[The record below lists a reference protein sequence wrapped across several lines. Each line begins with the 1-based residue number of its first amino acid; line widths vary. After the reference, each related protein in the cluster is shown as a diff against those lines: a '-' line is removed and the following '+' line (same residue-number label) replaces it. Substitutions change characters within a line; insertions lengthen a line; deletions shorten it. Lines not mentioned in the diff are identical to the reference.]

1 MRTDKLAVLATVL
14 GVFYLVLK
22 GTGAPEA
29 QRPVMP
35 PPVAIYH
42 APVRVY
48 HPPRRV
54 YHPPP
59 HRQKIP
65 VIFGHLPLPIP
76 RRPPVGFRP
85 PIQWL
90 PLPFHRFK
98 PPKRRIGRYAPL

>member
-35 PPVAIYH
+35 PPVAKYH

>member
-35 PPVAIYH
+35 PPVAKYH

-54 YHPPP
+54 YYPPP
-59 HRQKIP
+59 YRQEIP
-65 VIFGHLPLPIP
+65 VVFGHLPLPTP
-76 RRPPVGFRP
+76 RRPPVGIRH
-85 PIQWL
+85 PIHWL
-90 PLPFHRFK
+90 PLLFHRFK
-98 PPKRRIGRYAPL
+98 PPTRRIGKYAPI